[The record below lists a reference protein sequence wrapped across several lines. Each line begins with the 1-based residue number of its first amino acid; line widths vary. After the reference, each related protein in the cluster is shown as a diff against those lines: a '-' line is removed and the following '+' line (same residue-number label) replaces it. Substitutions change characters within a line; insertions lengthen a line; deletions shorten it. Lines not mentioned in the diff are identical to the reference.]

1 MNELVY
7 DEHEHD
13 RVHSHGG
20 KIEVILFFTGLAAFI
35 IALFVNAG
43 AWKSALY
50 ISSLVLSGYHIIIEG
65 FVDTI
70 QQTMKSKKF
79 KPNIHILMTLAA
91 IGAVIIGEYMEA
103 ALLILIFGGAHFL
116 EHYAEDK
123 SNKEISNLIKIN
135 PTTARRLKEDGKTEE
150 VDVTDLKVGDKLS
163 VLNGDQIPTDGV
175 VISGSSS
182 VDQAAITGESIPV
195 EKQIGDTLYG
205 STMNGAGTLV
215 MEVTKDSS
223 DTVISKIIEMVSQ
236 TQNNI
241 SKTAAFIKK
250 IEPIYVTIVLLLT
263 PVFFLIGLT
272 AFQWSSYDSFYR
284 TMVFLIATSPCAL
297 AVTDIPAT
305 LSAIS
310 NLAKRG
316 VLFKGGSYLSNLS
329 DLSAVAFDKTGTLT
343 TGKPVVTEVY
353 FGEEIK
359 EAQQREFEAM
369 IVSMESKSNH
379 PLAQAIIKHYENI
392 VPIELEV
399 ENIIGIGL
407 VTNVGKTTYKIG
419 KPNSYPVIPKD
430 IKNQTDIYERE
441 GKTVVYFGTDDKV
454 LALLAIQDVPKE
466 TSKEAIQYFKA
477 ENIHTVMLTGDA
489 KQTGEAISRQLEID
503 EVRGNVMPDEKAS
516 IITELKESYPVMAM
530 VGDGV
535 NDAPAL
541 VTADIGVAMG
551 EGTDIAIDVADAV
564 LMKNDLSKFAYT
576 HKLAKK
582 LRKVVLQ
589 NIIFALAVVVLLV
602 IANIIGQMN
611 MTLAVIFHE
620 GSTLAVIF
628 NGLRLLKGVKG

>member
-1 MNELVY
+1 MSELKH
-7 DEHEHD
+7 DNHEDSHD
-13 RVHSHGG
+13 HDHSHGG
-20 KIEVILFFTGLAAFI
+20 KAEVILFFAGLAAFL
-35 IALFVNAG
+35 IALFVGAG
-43 AWKSALY
+43 PLKTTLY
-50 ISSLVLSGYHIIIEG
+50 ITSLVLSGYHIIIEG
-65 FVDTI
+65 FSNTI
-70 QQTMKSKKF
+70 HQTVKRKKF
-79 KPNIHILMTLAA
+79 MPNIHILMTLAA

-310 NLAKRG
+310 NLVKRS
-316 VLFKGGSYLSNLS
+316 VVFNCESYL
-329 DLSAVAFDKTGTLT
+329 F
-343 TGKPVVTEVY
+343 
-353 FGEEIK
+353 
-359 EAQQREFEAM
+359 
-369 IVSMESKSNH
+369 
-379 PLAQAIIKHYENI
+379 
-392 VPIELEV
+392 
-399 ENIIGIGL
+399 
-407 VTNVGKTTYKIG
+407 
-419 KPNSYPVIPKD
+419 
-430 IKNQTDIYERE
+430 
-441 GKTVVYFGTDDKV
+441 
-454 LALLAIQDVPKE
+454 
-466 TSKEAIQYFKA
+466 
-477 ENIHTVMLTGDA
+477 
-489 KQTGEAISRQLEID
+489 
-503 EVRGNVMPDEKAS
+503 
-516 IITELKESYPVMAM
+516 
-530 VGDGV
+530 
-535 NDAPAL
+535 
-541 VTADIGVAMG
+541 
-551 EGTDIAIDVADAV
+551 
-564 LMKNDLSKFAYT
+564 
-576 HKLAKK
+576 
-582 LRKVVLQ
+582 
-589 NIIFALAVVVLLV
+589 
-602 IANIIGQMN
+602 
-611 MTLAVIFHE
+611 
-620 GSTLAVIF
+620 
-628 NGLRLLKGVKG
+628 